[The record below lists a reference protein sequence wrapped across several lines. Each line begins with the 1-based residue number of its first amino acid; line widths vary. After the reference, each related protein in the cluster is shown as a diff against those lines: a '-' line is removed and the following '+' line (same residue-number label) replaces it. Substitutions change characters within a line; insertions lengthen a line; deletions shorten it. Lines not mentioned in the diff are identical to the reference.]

1 MSVINTNVK
10 SIVAQ
15 NALTVN
21 NRAMSKTME
30 QLSTGKR
37 INGAK
42 DDAAGLA
49 ISSKMTSQIKG
60 LNQAVRNA
68 NDGISLI
75 QVAEGSLVEVS
86 NMMQRMRELA
96 VQSANDTNT
105 SDDRSAMNVEFQEL
119 KKEIN
124 RIGGSTEW
132 NSMKVMDKS
141 FDGGSGTFKF
151 QVGANAA
158 QNIEITLGDYRT
170 TGGSTNA
177 ISSATTTAGNAQV
190 NTLVFADTDSMAIGD
205 TLEITR
211 NLGVDGT
218 SQTYTFT
225 ASAALANGGEIATA
239 LAADTNIQD
248 LLGLEP
254 ETLSNNGDGDTGAMQ
269 FTGADGSSY
278 TLTATTGTVGTAS
291 FTATTQTSKLTLT
304 GSYAAGDVINIDLA
318 DGKKYEYEVQAADVA
333 GNDAANR
340 AAIATAIAA
349 DADADTD
356 LGLTVT
362 SSGAEISLVGAA
374 NKTFT
379 ATATVNN
386 STGGDLAMINDS
398 NISSQANSNA
408 AITAIDEALK
418 VVNEDRA
425 KMGAVINRLNSAAD
439 NMMNVSQN
447 TSESRSRILDTDYA
461 QATTELARTQI
472 ISQAATAMLA
482 QANQAPQ
489 SVLSLLR

>member
-105 SDDRSAMNVEFQEL
+105 SDDRSAMDLEFQEL

-124 RIGGSTEW
+124 RIGSSTEW

-170 TGGSTNA
+170 TGASTNA
-177 ISSATTTAGNAQV
+177 ISNATTTAGNAQV
-190 NTLVFADTDSMAIGD
+190 NTLVFADTDTMAVGD
-205 TLEITR
+205 TLTITR
-211 NLGVDGT
+211 DKGIDGT

-225 ASAALANGGEIATA
+225 ASAALADGGEIATA

-248 LLGLEP
+248 LLGLNAA
-254 ETLSNNGDGDTGAMQ
+254 TLSNNGDGDTGAMS
-269 FTGADGSSY
+269 FTGADGSAY
-278 TLTATTGTVGTAS
+278 TLTANKGTVGTAS
-291 FTATTQTSKLTLT
+291 FTATTQTTKLTLT
-304 GSYAAGDVINIDLA
+304 GSYSAGDVINIDLA
-318 DGKKYEYEVQAADVA
+318 DGKKYKYDVTASMTADQA
-333 GNDAANR
+333 
-340 AAIATAIAA
+340 ATAIGLAA
-349 DADADTD
+349 AADTD

-362 SSGAEISLVGAA
+362 RSAAGEISLVGSA
-374 NKTFT
+374 NQTFA

-386 STGGDLAMINDS
+386 STGGDLAMIHGS
-398 NISSQANSNA
+398 NISSQADSNA
-408 AITAIDEALK
+408 AITAIDDALK

-447 TSESRSRILDTDYA
+447 TSESRSRIMDTDYA